1 MNIFLLLLIG
11 ISLSMD
17 TFSLS
22 LSLGTFKIN
31 THKCILFSI
40 IVGIFHFFMPLIGN
54 LLGNSINKF
63 IMINP
68 NRLLFV
74 IFLFIAIEMLL
85 QILSKEE
92 KKYDFSFIN
101 MIIYAFSVSID
112 SLSVGVG
119 LKAIINYPVIGSI
132 VFCVISCLFTLFGL
146 FIGKF
151 YSEKL
156 GKFAQFTGFLIILI
170 LSIVHLFK

>member
-22 LSLGTFKIN
+22 LSLGTFKISR
-31 THKCILFSI
+31 HKCILFSV
-40 IVGIFHFFMPLIGN
+40 IVGIFHFFMPLLGN
-54 LLGNSINKF
+54 VLGNSIDRF
-63 IMINP
+63 IVINP
-68 NRLLFV
+68 NRLLFI

-85 QILSKEE
+85 QLLSKEE
-92 KKYDFSFIN
+92 KKYDFSFLN

-119 LKAIINYPVIGSI
+119 LKAIVSFPIIGSI
-132 VFCVISCLFTLFGL
+132 IFSIVSFLFTLIGL
-146 FIGKF
+146 FIGKY

-156 GKFAQFTGFLIILI
+156 GKFAQITGFLIILI
-170 LSIVHLFK
+170 LSIIHLLK